1 MCSYYQKKSN
11 LLWIVYALRK
21 DKKVA
26 DFASGQRTKLTLQK
40 VTDTLVLRK
49 ADNIYTDKL
58 NLHGSIIPANVHCTA
73 YAALMTLKKKPEPSD
88 THKASQQENNLFQ
101 QKYCYA

>member
-1 MCSYYQKKSN
+1 MCSYSQNKSN

-26 DFASGQRTKLTLQK
+26 DFASDPITKLTLQK
-40 VTDTLVLRK
+40 VTDTLVLSE

-58 NLHGSIIPANVHCTA
+58 NLHGSIIPANVHCTV
-73 YAALMTLKKKPEPSD
+73 YAALTTLREK
-88 THKASQQENNLFQ
+88 T
-101 QKYCYA
+101 

>member
-1 MCSYYQKKSN
+1 MTSYYQKKSN
-11 LLWIVYALRK
+11 LLWIVYALQK

-49 ADNIYTDKL
+49 ADNIYTDKP
-58 NLHGSIIPANVHCTA
+58 NLFGSIIPAKVHYTA
-73 YAALMTLKKKPEPSD
+73 HTALTTLREK
-88 THKASQQENNLFQ
+88 T
-101 QKYCYA
+101 

>member
-21 DKKVA
+21 DTKEVT
-26 DFASGQRTKLTLQK
+26 DFASGPRTKLTLQK
-40 VTDTLVLRK
+40 VTDTLVLSE

-58 NLHGSIIPANVHCTA
+58 NLHGSIIPANVHCTV
-73 YAALMTLKKKPEPSD
+73 YAALTTLREK
-88 THKASQQENNLFQ
+88 T
-101 QKYCYA
+101 